1 MMAPQSESDASL
13 EERAYAAL
21 RHALIQG
28 GFPPGEKLSI
38 RRIASALGVSP
49 MPARAAL
56 RRLAAERCL
65 DIAPGGGAVVP
76 LITRAA
82 YREIMRVRLLLE
94 PEAAAA
100 AVPKLTGDEI
110 AALTALAEEARAARA
125 AGDEEV
131 YRRGDHVLHQRF
143 YAAADEPLLLS
154 LIEILWLR
162 RSPVMALARPLM
174 PARHDRDDHA
184 ALLAAARARDP
195 AAAAEAVRSE
205 IIRAGD
211 YVLRRLRFPEDPA
224 PATEGWAGL
233 KRLVE

>member
-1 MMAPQSESDASL
+1 MDDESEAVSL

-21 RHALIQG
+21 KDALIQG
-28 GFPPGEKLSI
+28 GFPAGQKLSI
-38 RRIASALGVSP
+38 RRIATALGVSP

-100 AVPKLTGDEI
+100 AVPKLTEAEI
-110 AALTALAEEARAARA
+110 DALAALAEEARAARA
-125 AGDEEV
+125 AGDEET
-131 YRRGDHVLHQRF
+131 YRRGDRMLHQRF
-143 YAAADEPLLLS
+143 YAAAGLPLLFS
-154 LIEILWLR
+154 LIEIAWMR
-162 RSPVMALARPLM
+162 RSPVMALARPIM
-174 PARHDRDDHA
+174 PARTDSDDHA

-195 AAAAEAVRSE
+195 AAAAEAVGSE
-205 IIRAGD
+205 IQRAAD
-211 YVLRRLRFPEDPA
+211 YVLSRLRFPGDPV
-224 PATEGWAGL
+224 PEGWAGL
-233 KRLVE
+233 RPLNG